1 MLQQRSTLQT
11 PENPEGKK
19 NTQRLLQAQVSA
31 SYTWNGLEMKQL
43 YFNIYFL
50 KFYGQQSAPA
60 TSPLKQTD

>member
-50 KFYGQQSAPA
+50 K
-60 TSPLKQTD
+60 